1 MKYTLAVLVEDKP
14 GVLTHVSALISRR
27 AFNIVS
33 IAAGYTD
40 EPDITRITLVVDVGG
55 QYELEQVVHQLG
67 KLVDVVKIVVLD
79 GKESVHRELAMI
91 KVESQPERRAEIIN
105 LVNIFRAHVVNV
117 NKNTMI
123 IELSGEETKINALC
137 ELLREYGVREIV
149 RTGKIA
155 ISRGPGAARE
165 DSDQNLPLKSTLQ
178 YRKL

>member
-40 EPDITRITLVVDVGG
+40 EPDITRITLVVDADD
-55 QYELEQVVHQLG
+55 QYELEQVVHQLS
-67 KLVDVVKIVVLD
+67 KLIDVVKITVLN
-79 GKESVHRELAMI
+79 GGESVHRELAMI
-91 KVESQPERRAEIIN
+91 KVTSLPERRAEIIN
-105 LVNIFRAHVVNV
+105 LVNIFRAHVVDV
-117 NKNTMI
+117 NKEAMI
-123 IELSGEETKINALC
+123 IELSGEESKIDALC

-155 ISRGPGAARE
+155 ISRGANTARE
-165 DSDQNLPLKSTLQ
+165 QMEQ
-178 YRKL
+178 